1 MRDAMSRR
9 LVGEAS
15 YDYRPKLHRWP
26 FSFPHLVPRAI
37 PLRAPLPIYRMSN
50 KKSTRYSTGRSST
63 RWAYARLVGIH
74 WGSPMVSTGSLAAV
88 LSFCITASNDPR
100 LFWFQLL

>member
-15 YDYRPKLHRWP
+15 YDYRPKLYRWP

-37 PLRAPLPIYRMSN
+37 PLRAPLPVYRMSN
-50 KKSTRYSTGRSST
+50 KKGTSSMRHSLSRSST
-63 RWAYARLVGIH
+63 RWAYARLVRIH
-74 WGSPMVSTGSLAAV
+74 
-88 LSFCITASNDPR
+88 
-100 LFWFQLL
+100 